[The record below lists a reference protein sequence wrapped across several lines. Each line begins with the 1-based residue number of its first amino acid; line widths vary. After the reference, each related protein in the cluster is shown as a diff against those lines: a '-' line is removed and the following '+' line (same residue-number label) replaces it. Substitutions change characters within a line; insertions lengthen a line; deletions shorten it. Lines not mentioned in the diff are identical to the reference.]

1 MSAALTNAS
10 TASDKQAYDKGDKAM
25 HPVTVDDSPR
35 VQTRSRT
42 ESLAARAARVM
53 PGRQSNLRAAT
64 EPPVFIER
72 AIGQRLWDVDGR
84 ELIDFAIG
92 MGPGIWGHGNQRY
105 ERAVKEQMER
115 VFVVASGML
124 QTEQEVLLAEKVVQ
138 HVPCADRVR
147 FVTTGSEAVQMA
159 IRVARA
165 FTRRKYFVRF
175 DGHYHGWIDNVLG
188 GASDPAPT
196 GVPFAIENE
205 RDPMYTEGKS
215 HLTLQESVKIPWND
229 VDALERLL
237 NQHGQDIAL
246 VLMEGVMTNGGCVL
260 PRPGYLEAVRELCTK
275 HGVLLCIDE
284 VITGFRMGLSGAQ
297 GHYGVTPD
305 LATFGKAIAGGMPLA
320 ALAGREEIF
329 ELIKS
334 NRVVGA
340 GTFNAAPMSMAGGV
354 ITMQMLEEEDGAAY
368 KRIDKMQQ
376 RFMQEFRLAA
386 DRRGHAVLVQG
397 VRGVFCV
404 HFTTLAVAHSH
415 AELRATADADKARRF
430 RSALI
435 ERGVYPGRGDRYFV
449 SAGMTEQDLQV
460 GLDRIDD
467 ALASL

>member
-1 MSAALTNAS
+1 MTLRDSAGNGRGAPAHDR
-10 TASDKQAYDKGDKAM
+10 TAN
-25 HPVTVDDSPR
+25 
-35 VQTRSRT
+35 
-42 ESLAARAARVM
+42 LAERARRVM

-72 AIGQRLWDVDGR
+72 AKGQRMWDVDGR
-84 ELIDFAIG
+84 ELVDFAIG
-92 MGPGIWGHGNQRY
+92 MGPGIWGHGNERY
-105 ERAVKEQMER
+105 ERAIKEQLER
-115 VFVVASGML
+115 VCVVASGMH
-124 QTEQEVLLAEKVVQ
+124 QTEQEVQLAEKVVQ

-165 FTRRKYFVRF
+165 YTGRKYFVRF

-188 GASDPAPT
+188 GISDSSAT
-196 GVPFAIENE
+196 GLPFAVENE

-229 VDALERLL
+229 VDALDRLL
-237 NQHGQDIAL
+237 KAHGRDIAL
-246 VLMEGVMTNGGCVL
+246 VLMEGVMTNGGCIL

-305 LATFGKAIAGGMPLA
+305 IATFGKAIAGGMPLA
-320 ALAGREEIF
+320 ALAGREHIF

-354 ITMQMLEEEDGAAY
+354 VTMQMLEEDDGAAY
-368 KRIDKMQQ
+368 RRIDSKQEQ
-376 RFMQEFRLAA
+376 FMREFRSSAE
-386 DRRGHAVLVQG
+386 RRGHPVLVQG

-404 HFTTLAVAHSH
+404 HFTDMPVAYSH
-415 AELRATADADKARRF
+415 AELRATADAEKARRL
-430 RSALI
+430 RSALL
-435 ERGVYPGRGDRYFV
+435 ERGVYAGRGDRYFV

-467 ALASL
+467 ALSSL

>member
-1 MSAALTNAS
+1 VRH
-10 TASDKQAYDKGDKAM
+10 SDT
-25 HPVTVDDSPR
+25 HDDSLPAKSS
-35 VQTRSRT
+35 SRT
-42 ESLAARAARVM
+42 ADLAQRAARVM
-53 PGRQSNLRAAT
+53 PGRQSNLRAAA

-72 AIGQRLWDVDGR
+72 AHGQRLWDVDGR
-84 ELIDFAIG
+84 ELVDFAIG
-92 MGPGIWGHGNQRY
+92 MGPCIWGHGNQRY

-124 QTEQEVLLAEKVVQ
+124 QTEQEVQLAERVVQ

-188 GASDPAPT
+188 GMSDPEPN
-196 GVPFAIENE
+196 GVPFAIEND

-215 HLTLQESVKIPWND
+215 HLTLQESIKIPWND
-229 VDALERLL
+229 VDALKRLL
-237 NQHGQDIAL
+237 VEHGRDIAL

-260 PRPGYLEAVRELCTK
+260 PRPGYLEAARELCTK

-297 GHYGVTPD
+297 GHFGVTPD

-320 ALAGREEIF
+320 ALAGREDIF

-340 GTFNAAPMSMAGGV
+340 GTFNGAPMSMAGGV
-354 ITMQMLEEEDGAAY
+354 ITMQMLEEDDGEAY
-368 KRIDKMQQ
+368 KRIDRMQQ
-376 RFMQEFRLAA
+376 RFMHEFKTFAERH
-386 DRRGHAVLVQG
+386 GHAALVQG

-404 HFTTLAVAHSH
+404 HFADMAVAYSH

-430 RSALI
+430 RMALI
-435 ERGVYPGRGDRYFV
+435 ERGVYAGRGDRYFV
-449 SAGMTEQDLQV
+449 SAGMTDQDLQL

-467 ALASL
+467 ALSSL